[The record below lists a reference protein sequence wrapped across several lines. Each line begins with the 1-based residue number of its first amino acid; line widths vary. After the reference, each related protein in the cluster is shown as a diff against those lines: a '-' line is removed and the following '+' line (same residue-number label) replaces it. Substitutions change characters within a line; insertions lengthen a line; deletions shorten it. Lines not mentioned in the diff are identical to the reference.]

1 MAAPTATSLTS
12 TCTRCLRSRAPLLSR
27 QYLPAIANNRTNN
40 VNVNRTFSVLH
51 RPPPNYPGHVPLKL
65 PERLFLAA
73 GSALISF
80 LDPRRGDLIALLG
93 ETTAQPY
100 FIYRLRDTMLRH
112 PTGRRILRD
121 RPRITSQ
128 SLSLPYLR
136 SLPPNTIGATY
147 VSWLDR
153 EGVSPD
159 TRAEV
164 RYIDDAECAYVMQRY
179 RECHDFYHAITG
191 LPIVREGEIALKAFE
206 YANTG
211 LPMTGLS
218 VFSTFTVKK
227 DERER
232 LLKVYFPWAVRNGFK
247 AESLLNVY
255 WEEVLE
261 TDVQEMR
268 DRLGIEV
275 PPDLRQIRAD
285 IRRKKREEKGGKGK
299 VAATAST
306 ASAEEAR
313 VETEA
318 EREEREQREIERKAM
333 EILEQADKM

>member
-1 MAAPTATSLTS
+1 MATPTSTSLAH
-12 TCTRCLRSRAPLLSR
+12 TCARCLRSRTPQFSR
-27 QYLPAIANNRTNN
+27 QLYPSIGNNRH
-40 VNVNRTFSVLH
+40 FSVLH

-73 GSALISF
+73 GSAIMSLI
-80 LDPRRGDLIALLG
+80 DPRRGDLIALLG

-100 FIYRLRDTMLRH
+100 FIYRLRDTMLKN

-159 TRAEV
+159 TRSEV

-179 RECHDFYHAITG
+179 RECHDFYHAITS
-191 LPIVREGEIALKAFE
+191 LPIVREGEIALKVFE

-218 VFSTFTVKK
+218 AFSTLTVKK
-227 DERER
+227 DERDR
-232 LLKVYFPWAVRNGFK
+232 LLSVYFPWAIRNGWK

-261 TDVQEMR
+261 KDVQEMR
-268 DRLGIEV
+268 DQLGIEV
-275 PPDLRQIRAD
+275 PPDLRKIRAD
-285 IRRKKREEKGGKGK
+285 IRKKKREGKAGK
-299 VAATAST
+299 AKTVATTATTT
-306 ASAEEAR
+306 AAGNGIVEEAM

-318 EREEREQREIERKAM
+318 EREEREQMEIERKAM

>member
-1 MAAPTATSLTS
+1 MATPTSTSLAH
-12 TCTRCLRSRAPLLSR
+12 TCTRCLRSRTPQLSR
-27 QYLPAIANNRTNN
+27 QLYLPAISNS
-40 VNVNRTFSVLH
+40 RTFSVLH

-73 GSALISF
+73 GSAIMSLI
-80 LDPRRGDLIALLG
+80 DPRRGDLIALLG

-100 FIYRLRDTMLRH
+100 FIYRLRDRMLKH

-136 SLPPNTIGATY
+136 SLPANTIGATY

-159 TRAEV
+159 TRSEV

-191 LPIVREGEIALKAFE
+191 LPIVREGEIALKVFE

-218 VFSTFTVKK
+218 AFSTLTVKK
-227 DERER
+227 DERDR
-232 LLKVYFPWAVRNGFK
+232 LLSVYFPWAIRNGWK

-261 TDVQEMR
+261 KDVQEMR
-268 DRLGIEV
+268 DQLGIEV
-275 PPDLRQIRAD
+275 PPDLRKTRAE
-285 IRRKKREEKGGKGK
+285 IRKKRRQEKGGK
-299 VAATAST
+299 VNTTATT
-306 ASAEEAR
+306 ANNEAVEEVR

-318 EREEREQREIERKAM
+318 EREEREQREIERQAM
-333 EILEQADKM
+333 EILERADRM

>member
-1 MAAPTATSLTS
+1 
-12 TCTRCLRSRAPLLSR
+12 
-27 QYLPAIANNRTNN
+27 
-40 VNVNRTFSVLH
+40 
-51 RPPPNYPGHVPLKL
+51 
-65 PERLFLAA
+65 
-73 GSALISF
+73 
-80 LDPRRGDLIALLG
+80 
-93 ETTAQPY
+93 
-100 FIYRLRDTMLRH
+100 MLRH

-121 RPRITSQ
+121 KPRITSK

-159 TRAEV
+159 TRSEV
-164 RYIDDAECAYVMQRY
+164 RYIDDPECAYVMQRY

-206 YANTG
+206 FANTG

-218 VFSTFTVKK
+218 MFSTFTVKPE
-227 DERER
+227 ERER
-232 LLKVYFPWAVRNGFK
+232 LLKVYFPWAIRNGFK

-268 DRLGIEV
+268 EKLGIEV
-275 PPDLRQIRAD
+275 PPDLRKIRAE
-285 IRRKKREEKGGKGK
+285 IRKKKKEEKARREGK
-299 VAATAST
+299 VYAAAPST
-306 ASAEEAR
+306 AEAKAEEAKA
-313 VETEA
+313 ETEA
-318 EREEREQREIERKAM
+318 EKEEREQREIERKAM
-333 EILEQADKM
+333 EILEAADKM

>member
-1 MAAPTATSLTS
+1 MATLAPAS
-12 TCTRCLRSRAPLLSR
+12 TTLSSICGRCLVRSRVPTPLRAPRTSIASR
-27 QYLPAIANNRTNN
+27 RA
-40 VNVNRTFSVLH
+40 FSVLN

-73 GSALISF
+73 GSALVSLF
-80 LDPRRGDLIALLG
+80 RPQRGDLIALLG
-93 ETTAQPY
+93 ETTAQPF
-100 FIYRLRDTMLRH
+100 FITRLRDTMLRH

-136 SLPPNTIGATY
+136 SLPSNTIGATY
-147 VSWLDR
+147 VAWLDR

-159 TRAEV
+159 TRSEV
-164 RYIDDAECAYVMQRY
+164 RYIDDPECAYVMQRY

-191 LPIVREGEIALKAFE
+191 LPIIREGEIALKAFE
-206 YANTG
+206 FANTG

-218 VFSTFTVKK
+218 MFSTFTVKAE
-227 DERER
+227 ERAR
-232 LLKVYFPWAVRNGFK
+232 LLQVYFPWAFRNGWK

-275 PPDLRQIRAD
+275 PPDLRKTRAEIRKQ
-285 IRRKKREEKGGKGK
+285 KKGRQMDEGI
-299 VAATAST
+299 VNTAATSNGE
-306 ASAEEAR
+306 SPVNEVK
-313 VETEA
+313 VETE
-318 EREEREQREIERKAM
+318 EEREQREQREIEIKAM